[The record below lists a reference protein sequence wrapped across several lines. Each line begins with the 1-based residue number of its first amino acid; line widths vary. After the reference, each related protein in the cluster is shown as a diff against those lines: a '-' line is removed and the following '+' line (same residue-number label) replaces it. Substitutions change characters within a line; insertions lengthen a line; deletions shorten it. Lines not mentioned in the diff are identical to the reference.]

1 MHRPTKTAHGTHE
14 SLRRN
19 AEYRRWLVGDVLLD
33 AGAGIAAFAFPLVT
47 LAVTGSV
54 VAVGLVGLL
63 EGIGG
68 LIGMIP
74 GGLLADRFD
83 RRRLRLLASATGIL
97 TQAVLVAVLVGDV
110 ASVPVLAVLA
120 FVHRL
125 RGTLLGFASDAML
138 KQIVPP
144 AQLPRAISI
153 NEGREAA
160 IELGSGP
167 ASGALLAVHL
177 ALPAL
182 TLVIGHVGSLIATL
196 RMSGDY
202 RPRPAEP
209 TAGLSRS
216 HLGRDLLDA
225 LRWSIAQ
232 PVRVQL
238 GAVAALVN
246 LGSNGALLT
255 VTLMLA
261 ARGVPAAQ
269 IGLLSSVLAASILVG
284 AVLAPRIV
292 ERVPTGIVVIGGLIV
307 LAAST
312 LAIPFAPS
320 PWMIAMLYAVMG
332 LPLPALNA
340 GRGGFFLHI
349 TPTSMQG
356 RVGALNALVAMGL
369 MPLAPAIAG
378 WGLAHAGAPMT
389 LGVFAALCAL
399 AAVIAVIGPH
409 LRSIPAAAGWVEHAR
424 LTGLAADEPRT
435 DGRADDGASADGG
448 RVADEGEHAARG

>member
-1 MHRPTKTAHGTHE
+1 MHRPTKTAHETHE
-14 SLRRN
+14 PLRRN
-19 AEYRRWLVGDVLLD
+19 AEYRRWLAGDVLLD

-54 VAVGLVGLL
+54 AAVGLVGLL

-68 LIGMIP
+68 LAGMIP
-74 GGLLADRFD
+74 GGILADRFD

-97 TQAVLVAVLVGDV
+97 TQAVLVAVLVAGV
-110 ASVPVLAVLA
+110 ASVPVLAGLA

-125 RGTLLGFASDAML
+125 RGMLLGFASDAML
-138 KQIVPP
+138 KQIVQP

-153 NEGREAA
+153 NQGRGAA
-160 IELGSGP
+160 IELGSAP
-167 ASGALLAVHL
+167 ASGALLAAHL

-182 TLVIGHVGSLIATL
+182 TLVIGHVGALLATL
-196 RMSGDY
+196 RMRGDY
-202 RPRPAEP
+202 RPRPAESM
-209 TAGLSRS
+209 AGVSRS
-216 HLGRDLLDA
+216 HVGRDLLDA

-261 ARGVPAAQ
+261 SRGIPAAQ

-292 ERVPTGIVVIGGLIV
+292 ERVPTGVIVIGGLVALAV
-307 LAAST
+307 LT
-312 LAIPFAPS
+312 LAIPFSAS
-320 PWMIAMLYAVMG
+320 PWVIAVLYAVMG

-340 GRGGFFLHI
+340 ACGGFFLHI

-356 RVGALNALVAMGL
+356 RVGALNGLVAMGL

-378 WGLAHAGAPMT
+378 WGLAHAGAAVT

-399 AAVIAVIGPH
+399 AAVIGVVGPH
-409 LRSIPAAAGWVEHAR
+409 LRTIPTAAGWAEHVR
-424 LTGLAADEPRT
+424 LTGLASDDPRT
-435 DGRADDGASADGG
+435 DGRVDDGAAADDGRAVGDG
-448 RVADEGEHAARG
+448 HAARG